1 MLEKT
6 RGIVFRF
13 VKYGDTSII
22 VTIFTESFGLQSY
35 IVNGVRS
42 KSAKSKIALYQP
54 LTLLELV
61 AYHKD
66 NASIVRIKE
75 AQCFYHYQHL
85 QHDIRKS
92 SIAMFLN
99 EVINKA
105 VKEQSH
111 TEDLCG
117 FFFESFEILDRL
129 LAGEENFHLV
139 FLIRLS
145 RFLGFGP
152 QQAHEIL
159 EGRLLEDTEE
169 TLLQKLLL
177 LEYGERLTMTAPQRR
192 NILDAILRFFRTHI
206 ETFGEIK
213 SLAVLK
219 EVLE

>member
-42 KSAKSKIALYQP
+42 KAAKSKIALYQP

-61 AYHKD
+61 AYHKE
-66 NASIVRIKE
+66 NNSIVRIKE
-75 AQCFYHYQHL
+75 AQCSYHYQHIP
-85 QHDIRKS
+85 HDIRKS

-111 TEDLCG
+111 TENLCA

-129 LAGEENFHLV
+129 TGGVENFHLV

-145 RFLGFGP
+145 RHLGFGP
-152 QQAHEIL
+152 QQNEDIL
-159 EGRLLEDTEE
+159 EGRMLGESEE
-169 TLLQKLLL
+169 LILNRMLT
-177 LEYGERLTMTAPQRR
+177 LEYGERLPMTPENRR
-192 NILDAILRFFRTHI
+192 NVLDAILRFFRMHI
-206 ETFGEIK
+206 DTFGEIK
-213 SLAVLK
+213 SLSVLK